1 MTSRFED
8 CAERFRQRLL
18 DFVWSQ
24 WQVLGVAAAT
34 SSRLGW
40 FIDPEPLIPFS
51 LELARRDPR
60 VFDEILDWLIRN
72 GHWVNVRRMVSIVNA
87 DGVGEPNI
95 LRAVAKTVS
104 GRSRGALRWRSVDS
118 LLSSGGAEPQSLFVI
133 AGRPWGAVAE
143 PDAVFMEYGLK
154 RSRVATRGMSGE
166 VPMSDP
172 RCAAFLVRSLF
183 GVGARADV
191 VCCLAIRGEGHP
203 SGISR
208 LLGYSQKQVQDTLVA
223 MANSQLVRVRPSGH
237 RKNYRLDEERWWS
250 FLYGDEAPQPEWV
263 DWRALVRGLTA
274 LWRGITGTGRETR
287 SDYAAASVARSA
299 MLAARDDLLESGIE
313 FSPADETPYRGED
326 YLEVF
331 ERDLELLAGRLVPR

>member
-1 MTSRFED
+1 MTSRFEE
-8 CAERFRQRLL
+8 CVERFREKLL
-18 DFVWSQ
+18 DFVWGQ

-34 SSRLGW
+34 SSPLGW

-104 GRSRGALRWRSVDS
+104 DRSKAAPRWRFVDA
-118 LLSSGGAEPQSLFVI
+118 LASSEAVGAQPLFVI
-133 AGRPWGAVAE
+133 AGKPWGAVAE
-143 PDAVFMEYGLK
+143 PDEVFMEYGLK

-172 RCAAFLVRSLF
+172 RCAAFLMRSLF
-183 GVGARADV
+183 GVSARADA

-208 LLGYSQKQVQDTLVA
+208 LLGYSQKQVQDTLVS
-223 MANSQLVRVRPSGH
+223 MARSQLVRTRRSGH

-250 FLYGDEAPQPEWV
+250 FLYGEQAPQPEWI

-274 LWRGITGTGRETR
+274 LWRRVGGANREERT
-287 SDYAAASVARSA
+287 DYAAASVARSA
-299 MLAARDDLLESGIE
+299 MLAARDDLLESGID
-313 FSPADETPYRGED
+313 FSPADDAAHRGAD
-326 YLEVF
+326 YLGIF
-331 ERDLELLAGRLVPR
+331 ERDLERLAARLVPR